1 MNFKFKLS
9 QRLARMRL
17 AALAS
22 GTLLLGCGI
31 TEAGPVVNRVDYVD
45 VTPGRM
51 TLQPT
56 QSADLILTAA
66 TSRGDTNPSSMLSW
80 ITTGGLVTGTYRS
93 GGVQHLV
100 YQAPAQQGNYFII
113 VRATTGFP
121 VDSASV
127 LVTTTVVPVRAV
139 AVLPTSKS
147 IAVNDTT
154 RLRATL
160 ADSTG
165 SALFGRTIQWT
176 TSDAAVATVLAGGLV
191 RGIAPGTVTITALSE
206 DHTGT
211 AVVTVTAATP

>member
-17 AALAS
+17 AALVS
-22 GTLLLGCGI
+22 GSVLLACKL
-31 TEAGPVVNRVDYVD
+31 TQAGPIVNRVDHID
-45 VTPGRM
+45 VTPARM

-66 TSRGDTNPSSMLSW
+66 TSRGDTNPSSLLSW
-80 ITTGGLVTGTYRS
+80 ITTGGIVTGTYRS
-93 GGVQHLV
+93 AGVQHLV
-100 YQAPAQQGNYFII
+100 YQAPPQPGNYYVI

-121 VDSASV
+121 ADSASV
-127 LVTTTVVPVRAV
+127 LVTTTVVPVRTVSV
-139 AVLPTSKS
+139 APATVN
-147 IAVNDTT
+147 IAVNDTV
-154 RLRATL
+154 RLRASL

-176 TSDAAVATVLAGGLV
+176 TSDAAVATVLTGGLV

-211 AVVTVTAATP
+211 AVVTVH